1 MRLVY
6 HIYINDIRDRTY
18 IHVLRIYEYIYGTY
32 GWVCCVKGKFVCFV
46 RENSLWFY
54 RYYLPPVILYER
66 ILLKSKRII
75 ALLLSKFKK

>member
-1 MRLVY
+1 MVY
-6 HIYINDIRDRTY
+6 ETVHIYMYFVYMN
-18 IHVLRIYEYIYGTY
+18 IYGIY